1 MAAKKAAGTED
12 DGRRDELLKELRK
25 LIKQLDEEGLAFLIK
40 QASTLIYNSKVDE
53 LNRSRELAAS
63 AGGATSG
70 AGKKTEPGVFITKS
84 GRPGGYFLQIDG
96 VRSILD
102 EDEVIALA
110 GIAHGAGGIEEG
122 AERLYRWLE
131 RNRDE
136 IIMDSGLARTGKK
149 IEGLYSCLTK
159 DFAIRKK

>member
-1 MAAKKAAGTED
+1 MAAKKAEKPEAVS
-12 DGRRDELLKELRK
+12 RRDELLKELRK
-25 LIKQLDEEGLAFLIK
+25 LIKQLDEEGLAFLIS
-40 QASTLIYNSKVDE
+40 QATTLIYNSRVDE

-70 AGKKTEPGVFITKS
+70 AGKKTETGVFITKS
-84 GRPGGYFLQIDG
+84 GRPGGFFLQIDG

-102 EDEVIALA
+102 EDEVLALA
-110 GIAHGAGGIEEG
+110 GIAHGAGGRKEG
-122 AERLYRWLE
+122 IDRLYRWLE

-149 IEGLYSCLTK
+149 IEGLYSCLIK

>member
-63 AGGATSG
+63 GTGGR
-70 AGKKTEPGVFITKS
+70 KTETGVFITKS

-102 EDEVIALA
+102 EGEVIALA